1 MSDFLIHQWSWSQ
14 THVRKDFRRSIAK
27 MPQVIQPTSF
37 WWAPFGHRKVW
48 GSCLYRVPSNEK
60 VSLIEVE
67 EACIKIIWFW
77 IYFLCLLTYEKWP
90 TGIQERWRGLKVL
103 VKRRSVVIH
112 YEAHNRSSLHL
123 ASRIDLSWSEKEQC
137 LTARCR
143 NRSFDKTLANLAPL
157 TRLSCWP
164 YLF

>member
-1 MSDFLIHQWSWSQ
+1 MSDFLIHPSGWSQ
-14 THVRKDFRRSIAK
+14 THVRKDFRRSISD
-27 MPQVIQPTSF
+27 MPQVIQPASF
-37 WWAPFGHRKVW
+37 GEPHLVKRRFGDPVF
-48 GSCLYRVPSNEK
+48 SEFFSNEM

-67 EACIKIIWFW
+67 EACTKIIWFW
-77 IYFLCLLTYEKWP
+77 VFLLTYEKWP

-112 YEAHNRSSLHL
+112 YQAHNRSSLHL

-143 NRSFDKTLANLAPL
+143 NRSFDKTLANPALL
-157 TRLSCWP
+157 TRLSGWP

>member
-1 MSDFLIHQWSWSQ
+1 MSDFLIHQSVWSQ
-14 THVRKDFRRSIAK
+14 THVRKDFRRSIVE

-48 GSCLYRVPSNEK
+48 GSYLFGVSSNEM

-67 EACIKIIWFW
+67 EACTKIIWFW
-77 IYFLCLLTYEKWP
+77 IFFVIWHNEKWP

-112 YEAHNRSSLHL
+112 YQAHNRSSLHL

-157 TRLSCWP
+157 TRLSGWP